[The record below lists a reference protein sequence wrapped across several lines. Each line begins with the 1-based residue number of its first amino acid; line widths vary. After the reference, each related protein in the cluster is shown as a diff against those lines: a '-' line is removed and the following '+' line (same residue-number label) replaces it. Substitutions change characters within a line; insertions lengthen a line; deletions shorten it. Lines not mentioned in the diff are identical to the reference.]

1 MTYLTIGDPAPWFT
15 AQTDVNE
22 NFIFST
28 VAGRY
33 VIINFLGHLDK
44 CGTETVAK
52 DWGEAGG
59 RLNPSKEAVFHVI
72 SDPRDQVRQ
81 RFKQHPAV
89 IAFWDENETVAEL
102 FGAKRPGKDGVERYH
117 PCTVICDHNLRVL
130 GVLYV
135 TEPEGHTAKVYQHLR
150 SLPDAPGAGERQ
162 DYWAPVL
169 QVPRVFE
176 PAFCEQLLDYYATHD
191 PEETGFMRDVD
202 GKTRAILDHKMKR
215 RSDVQIADET
225 LRAGA
230 RQRLIRRLVPEI
242 KKAFQYEATR
252 VERYIVACYESEGG
266 GYFNA
271 HRDNTTKG
279 TAHRR
284 FAVTIN
290 LNAEDYDGGELRFP
304 EYGQQSYKAPTGG
317 AVVFSC
323 SLLHQALPVKS
334 GTRFCFLP
342 FLYDDAA
349 AKIRQMNMEFVEKG
363 PTKPIQAEKPSTT
376 S

>member
-1 MTYLTIGDPAPWFT
+1 M
-15 AQTDVNE
+15 
-22 NFIFST
+22 
-28 VAGRY
+28 
-33 VIINFLGHLDK
+33 
-44 CGTETVAK
+44 
-52 DWGEAGG
+52 
-59 RLNPSKEAVFHVI
+59 
-72 SDPRDQVRQ
+72 
-81 RFKQHPAV
+81 
-89 IAFWDENETVAEL
+89 
-102 FGAKRPGKDGVERYH
+102 
-117 PCTVICDHNLRVL
+117 
-130 GVLYV
+130 
-135 TEPEGHTAKVYQHLR
+135 
-150 SLPDAPGAGERQ
+150 
-162 DYWAPVL
+162 

-202 GKTRAILDHKMKR
+202 GKTRALLDHKMKR

-271 HRDNTTKG
+271 HR
-279 TAHRR
+279 R

-317 AVVFSC
+317 AVVFFMFSAASSLAGKKRYALLLLTLPLRRC
-323 SLLHQALPVKS
+323 SGQNPPDEHGVR
-334 GTRFCFLP
+334 G
-342 FLYDDAA
+342 
-349 AKIRQMNMEFVEKG
+349 KG
-363 PTKPIQAEKPSTT
+363 PQQTYSG
-376 S
+376 